1 MHGTS
6 IFPCI
11 MRMISNYMIF
21 SKYLFS
27 IFSLQI
33 SQILASSYDSCC
45 FVINNPIFFF
55 LKLIIFSACSFWFKN
70 FFIQSLPLQIPCL
83 VSMLL
88 KEDIID
94 IEKAHGICSLTFVV
108 GEFSGLFL
116 HPSIFLLKN
125 CYK

>member
-1 MHGTS
+1 MHSTS

-21 SKYLFS
+21 FKYLFS

-45 FVINNPIFFF
+45 FVINNPVFF
-55 LKLIIFSACSFWFKN
+55 LFKINNFSACSFWFKN

-94 IEKAHGICSLTFVV
+94 IEKPDGICSLTFVV
-108 GEFSGLFL
+108 GEISGLFL

-125 CYK
+125 CY